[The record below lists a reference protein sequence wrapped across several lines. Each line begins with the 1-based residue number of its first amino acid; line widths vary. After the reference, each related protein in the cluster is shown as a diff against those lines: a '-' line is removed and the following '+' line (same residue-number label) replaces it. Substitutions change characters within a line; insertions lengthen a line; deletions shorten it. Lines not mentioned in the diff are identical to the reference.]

1 MATVLQVTDLH
12 KEYPTPTQPLVVLRG
27 INFAL
32 NPGDSLAI
40 LGPSGSGKST
50 LLNILGTLDTPSTG
64 KVTLNGTDPFS
75 LKPSALAQFRA
86 QNVGF
91 VFQDH
96 HLLPQCTALENIL
109 LTRLAS
115 GKVTPDDESRAKD
128 LLAKVGLTDR
138 ASHLP
143 SELSGGE
150 RQRIAIARALMNK
163 PTLLLCDEP
172 TGNLDSKTSAT
183 IGQLILDL
191 ATANNTMIIAVTHS
205 SQLASF
211 FHTQLHMID
220 GQLIRQGKRGEP

>member
-1 MATVLQVTDLH
+1 MATSLQITDLH
-12 KEYPTPTQPLVVLRG
+12 KEYPTPNEPLVVLRG
-27 INFAL
+27 INLAL

-50 LLNILGTLDTPSTG
+50 LLNILGTLDTPTTG
-64 KVTLNGTDPFS
+64 KVSFNGTDPFS
-75 LKPSALAQFRA
+75 LNPGALAHFRA
-86 QNVGF
+86 QNIGF

-109 LTRLAS
+109 LTKLAS
-115 GKVTPDDESRAKD
+115 GKVTPDDEKRSKD
-128 LLAKVGLTDR
+128 LLQKVGLTDR

-172 TGNLDSKTSAT
+172 TGNLDSRTSAT

-191 ATANNTMIIAVTHS
+191 ATANNAMIITVTHS
-205 SQLASF
+205 PHLASVF
-211 FHTQLHMID
+211 AAQLHMQD
-220 GQLIRQGKRGEP
+220 GQLIRH

>member
-1 MATVLQVTDLH
+1 MASALQVSDLH
-12 KEYPTPTQPLVVLRG
+12 KEYATPREPLVVLRG

-32 NPGDSLAI
+32 NPGESLAI

-50 LLNILGTLDTPSTG
+50 LLNILGTLDTPTRG
-64 KVTLNGTDPFS
+64 TVNFNGTDPFS
-75 LKPSALAQFRA
+75 LSASELAHFRA
-86 QNVGF
+86 RNVGF

-109 LTRLAS
+109 ITKLAS
-115 GKVTPDDESRAKD
+115 GKITADDETRAKE

-183 IGQLILDL
+183 IGHLILDL
-191 ATANNTMIIAVTHS
+191 ATANNTMIITVTHS
-205 SQLASF
+205 PQLASL
-211 FHTQLHMID
+211 FHTQLHMND
-220 GQLIRQGKRGEP
+220 GQLIRQGKRDQ